1 MPVAVTPARLRKALW
16 LVLAVFAVVVVTW
29 TVVAALKAAS
39 ELRAVRADVH
49 RLTTGPAPDRTT
61 LERSLTRDLH
71 RAESARSLTDGA
83 GPTVFGWIPILGRN
97 VTAERTVAT
106 ASVQALQAGLT
117 LSQVTRGLSTGHG
130 GVDLGRVRAAADALD
145 ATAVKLRPAMR
156 ELRRQP
162 VGWTL
167 PQVGT
172 GVRQARNQ
180 LLELGPEVAR
190 ASAGLHALVG
200 VLGGSG
206 RRTVTVVLMNNAE
219 LRGAGGLPSAYATG
233 TIDNGTLTLT
243 PFEDVNTVA
252 QPPSKAKRVPSP
264 ASYHAAYGPFLADTT
279 LWKNTTMAADDPQ
292 TAQVLAAVS
301 ALSLHVHPDVVVLCD
316 VPAAAGVI
324 SATGPVTISGEQ
336 VTGDELTRR
345 LLVDAYGD
353 GSLSE
358 DKQIARRKALDSAA
372 TEAFHRIKQ
381 DATATPALL
390 RALVHAVDGRHLAVW
405 SARADE
411 EHGLVTAGIA
421 GTTQTSGS
429 DVAMAV
435 ANNLGDSPSTGNKLD
450 YYVHRS
456 VSVDVRLHANV
467 AYVTQTLTL
476 RNAAPSGLGP
486 YVAGVAHPG
495 DLTELVSMQV
505 AATATLTSFTRDGVD
520 APVARTFADGALRL
534 TSELSLSR
542 GASTTYRVTYRLP
555 VRHETYRLALLPQP
569 LAAAATLHLR
579 IRAVDADLGVVTGY
593 DQPVDGVVDHTG
605 PWNSAAYLTV
615 PVHPYAG
622 LKGLAHSFARFWT
635 HKV

>member
-16 LVLAVFAVVVVTW
+16 LALAVFAVVVVTW
-29 TVVAALKAAS
+29 TVIAALKSAS
-39 ELRAVRADVH
+39 ELRSVRADVH

-71 RAESARSLTDGA
+71 RAESARSLTNGV

-97 VTAERTVAT
+97 VTAERTVAG

-117 LSQVTRGLSTGHG
+117 LSHVTRGLSTGHG
-130 GVDLGRVRAAADALD
+130 GVDLARVRAAADALD
-145 ATAVKLRPAMR
+145 TTAVKLRPALR
-156 ELRRQP
+156 ELRHQP

-167 PQVGT
+167 PQVGN
-172 GVRQARNQ
+172 GVRQARDQ
-180 LLELGPEVAR
+180 LLELGPEVTR
-190 ASAGLHALVG
+190 ASAGLRALVG

-206 RRTVTVVLMNNAE
+206 LRTVTVVLMNNAE

-252 QPPSKAKRVPSP
+252 QPPAKARRVPSP
-264 ASYHAAYGPFLADTT
+264 APYHEAYGPFLADTT

-324 SATGPVTISGEQ
+324 SATGPITISGEP

-353 GSLSE
+353 GSLSQ

-372 TEAFHRIKQ
+372 TEAFHRLKQ

-390 RALVHAVDGRHLAVW
+390 RALVRAVDGRHLAVW
-405 SARADE
+405 SARPDE

-421 GTTQTSGS
+421 GTTQASDS

-456 VSVDVRLHANV
+456 VSVDVRLHSNV

-476 RNAAPSGLGP
+476 RNAAPTGLGP

-505 AATATLTSFTRDGVD
+505 GATATLTSFTRDGVD
-520 APVARTFADGALRL
+520 APVARTFADSALRL
-534 TSELSLSR
+534 TSELSLAR

-555 VRHETYRLALLPQP
+555 VRHGTYRLALLPQP

-593 DQPVDGVVDHTG
+593 DQPVDGVIDHTG
-605 PWNSAAYLTV
+605 PWDSVETLTV
-615 PVHPYAG
+615 PVHSYTG
-622 LKGLAHSFARFWT
+622 LKSWAHSFARFWT

>member
-1 MPVAVTPARLRKALW
+1 MRAAVTPARVRRTLWIALG
-16 LVLAVFAVVVVTW
+16 VFAVVVVTW
-29 TVVAALKAAS
+29 TVIAGLKAAS
-39 ELRAVRADVH
+39 DLRAVRADVH
-49 RLTTGPAPDRTT
+49 RLTTGKAPDRTT
-61 LERSLTRDLH
+61 LDRALTRDLH
-71 RAESARSLTDGA
+71 RAESARSLTSGA

-97 VTAERTVAT
+97 VTAERAVAN
-106 ASVQALQAGLT
+106 ASVQALDAGLT
-117 LSQVTRGLSTGHG
+117 LSRVTRGLSTGHG
-130 GVDLGRVRAAADALD
+130 GVDLDRVRAAADALD
-145 ATAVKLRPAMR
+145 RTAAQIRPALR

-172 GVRQARNQ
+172 GVRQARDQ
-180 LLELGPEVAR
+180 LLQLGPEVTR
-190 ASAGLHALVG
+190 AAAGLHALVG

-206 RRTVTVVLMNNAE
+206 RRTITVVLMNNAE

-233 TIDNGTLTLT
+233 TVDNGTLTLT
-243 PFEDVNTVA
+243 PFQDVNTVA
-252 QPPSKAKRVPSP
+252 QPPAKAKRVPSP
-264 ASYHAAYGPFLADTT
+264 APYHAAYGPFLADTT

-301 ALSLHVHPDVVVLCD
+301 ALSLHVQPDVVVLCD

-324 SATGPVTISGEQ
+324 SATGPITISGEQ

-353 GSLSE
+353 GSLSQ

-372 TEAFHRIKQ
+372 TEAFRRLKQ
-381 DATATPALL
+381 DATATPGLL
-390 RALVHAVDGRHLAVW
+390 RALVRAVDGRHLAVW

-411 EHGLVTAGIA
+411 ERGLVTAGIA
-421 GTTQTSGS
+421 GTTQTSGA

-456 VSVDVRLHANV
+456 MSVDVRLHATV

-476 RNAAPSGLGP
+476 RNAAPTGLGP

-505 AATATLTSFTRDGVD
+505 GAAATLTSFTRDGVD
-520 APVARTFADGALRL
+520 ASVARTFADGGLRL
-534 TSELSLSR
+534 TTELSLAR

-555 VRHETYRLALLPQP
+555 VQHGMYRLTLLPQP
-569 LAAAATLHLR
+569 LAAAATLHLH

-593 DQPVDGVVDHTG
+593 DQPIDGVIDHSG
-605 PWNSAAYLTV
+605 AWDSAAYLTV
-615 PVHPYAG
+615 PVHPYSG
-622 LKGLAHSFARFWT
+622 LKSWAHSFAHFWT

>member
-1 MPVAVTPARLRKALW
+1 MRAAVTPARVRKAL
-16 LVLAVFAVVVVTW
+16 LLTLLVFAALVVTW

-61 LERSLTRDLH
+61 LERSLARDLR
-71 RAESARSLTDGA
+71 RARHAQSLTDGV

-97 VTAERTVAT
+97 VTAERSVAD
-106 ASVQALQAGLT
+106 ASVQALKAGLT

-130 GVDLGRVRAAADALD
+130 GVDLSRLRAAADALD
-145 ATAVKLRPAMR
+145 ATAVELRPALS

-162 VGWTL
+162 VGWTI
-167 PQVGT
+167 PPVGT
-172 GVRQARNQ
+172 GVRQARDQ
-180 LLELGPEVAR
+180 LLELGPEVTR
-190 ASAGLHALVG
+190 AAAGLHALVG

-206 RRTVTVVLMNNAE
+206 RRTVAVVLMNNAE

-233 TIDNGTLTLT
+233 TIDNGALTLT

-252 QPPSKAKRVPSP
+252 QPPAKAKPVPSP
-264 ASYHAAYGPFLADTT
+264 PSYHAAYGPFLADTT

-301 ALSLHVHPDVVVLCD
+301 AVSLHVQPDVVVLCD

-336 VTGDELTRR
+336 VSGDELTRR

-353 GSLSE
+353 GSLSQ

-372 TEAFHRIKQ
+372 TEAFHRLKQ

-390 RALVHAVDGRHLAVW
+390 RALVRAVDGRHLAVW
-405 SARADE
+405 SARPDE
-411 EHGLVTAGIA
+411 ERGLVAGGIG
-421 GTTQTSGS
+421 GTTQTPGT

-435 ANNLGDSPSTGNKLD
+435 TNNLGDSPSTGNKLD
-450 YYVHRS
+450 YYVKRS
-456 VSVDVRLHANV
+456 VSVDVRLHAHE
-467 AYVTQTLTL
+467 AFVTQTLTL
-476 RNAAPSGLGP
+476 RNTAPAGLGP

-495 DLTELVSMQV
+495 DLNELVSMQV
-505 AATATLTSFTRDGVD
+505 GAEATLTSFTRDGVD
-520 APVARTFADGALRL
+520 TAVARTFADGGLRL
-534 TSELSLSR
+534 TTELSLSR
-542 GASTTYRVTYRLP
+542 GSSTTYRVTYRLP
-555 VRHETYRLALLPQP
+555 VHRGTYRLTLLPQP
-569 LAAAATLHLR
+569 LAAAATLHLH
-579 IRAVDADLGVVTGY
+579 IRVVDADLGVVTGI
-593 DQPVDGVVDHTG
+593 DQPIDGVIDRTG
-605 PWNSAAYLTV
+605 PWDSVETLTI

-622 LKGLAHSFARFWT
+622 LKALAHAFAHFWT